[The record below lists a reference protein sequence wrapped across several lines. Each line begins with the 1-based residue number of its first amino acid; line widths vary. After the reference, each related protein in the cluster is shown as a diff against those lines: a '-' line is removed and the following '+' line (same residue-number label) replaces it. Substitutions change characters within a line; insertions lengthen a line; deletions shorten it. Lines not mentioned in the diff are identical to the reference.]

1 MELIVLHDTKD
12 TLSFELKGAGHTFC
26 NGLKKELYTDSSVK
40 EATYS
45 IAHPLVGVPQFLV
58 HTDGKKAPK
67 AALKDAVER
76 LKKRN
81 ADILKQLKK

>member
-1 MELIVLHDTKD
+1 MELLVLHDTKD
-12 TLSFELKGAGHTFC
+12 TFSFELKGSGHTFC
-26 NGLKKELYTDSSVK
+26 NGLKKELYTDSAVK

-45 IAHPLVGVPQFLV
+45 IAHPLVGVPKFVV

-67 AALKDAVER
+67 AALKDAVDR

-81 ADILKQLKK
+81 ADILKQLK